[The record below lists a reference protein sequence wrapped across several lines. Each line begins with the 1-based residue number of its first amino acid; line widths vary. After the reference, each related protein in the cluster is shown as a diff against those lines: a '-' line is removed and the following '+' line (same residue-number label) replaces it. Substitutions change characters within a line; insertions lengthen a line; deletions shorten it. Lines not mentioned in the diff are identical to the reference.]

1 MGRSDSITA
10 RAGKEQEMGEPRGDV
25 SPDLQLSSE
34 EVKTDGHDRLDFLKR
49 AGAFG
54 AAAAMSGVIA
64 ENAIAAPTA
73 SSKKDVYVW
82 ISQNSTLPLFV
93 NRVYPGLAMAAKE
106 LGVTVQ
112 KAGPTNIDL
121 AAYIATVEQW
131 AAKKPAGILVVGGW
145 DPSLTVPVDKA
156 IKQGVPTVVTD
167 GDLPKSN
174 RLSYFGTDWTQVG
187 VQQARVM
194 IAEHKARGLKKGKVA
209 TLSIFN
215 ADNMTAARNGF
226 RDTLKGSGIEVV
238 ANEDDAGASDTA
250 AQKAAA
256 LLSAHKDL
264 TGFAGF
270 DSESGPGIVTALR
283 EAGKTKKL
291 VVSAMEQAPQFFKTV
306 RDGITSV
313 LMVENYEVMEYYA
326 IQMLHNYRHSKLQSY
341 HLSKDKAPN
350 YPHTVDTG
358 LIAVTKSNVGALLN
372 ALKIK

>member
-1 MGRSDSITA
+1 MSQSGQD
-10 RAGKEQEMGEPRGDV
+10 AGERPELDAEDASG
-25 SPDLQLSSE
+25 
-34 EVKTDGHDRLDFLKR
+34 GHDRLDFLKR

-54 AAAAMSGVIA
+54 VAATMGGVLTETA
-64 ENAIAAPTA
+64 VAAPSA
-73 SSKKDVYVW
+73 SSAKDVYVW

-106 LGVTVQ
+106 LGVTVK

-145 DPSLTVPVDKA
+145 DPSLTVPVNDS
-156 IKQGVPTVVTD
+156 IKKGIPTVVTD
-167 GDLPKSN
+167 GDLPDSS
-174 RLSYFGTDWTQVG
+174 RLCYFGTDWTQVG
-187 VQQARVM
+187 VQQAKVM
-194 IAEHKARGLKKGKVA
+194 IAEHKARGLKTGKVA

-226 RDTLKGSGIEVV
+226 RDTLKGTGIDVV

-256 LLSAHKDL
+256 LLSAHHDL

-270 DSESGPGIVTALR
+270 DSESGPGIVTALH
-283 EAGKTKKL
+283 EAGKSKK
-291 VVSAMEQAPQFFKTV
+291 VIVTAMEQAPEFFKTV

-326 IQMLHNYRHSKLQSY
+326 IQMLHNYNHSKLQSY
-341 HLSKDKAPN
+341 HLPKTKAPN

-358 LIAVTKSNVGALLN
+358 LIAVTKSNVGALLK

>member
-1 MGRSDSITA
+1 MSGPVPETGDL
-10 RAGKEQEMGEPRGDV
+10 EQE
-25 SPDLQLSSE
+25 DLEASE
-34 EVKTDGHDRLDFLKR
+34 GYGRLDFLKR
-49 AGAFG
+49 AGVLGVG
-54 AAAAMSGVIA
+54 AAAMGGVLA
-64 ENAIAAPTA
+64 GNAAASPGA
-73 SSKKDVYVW
+73 KKDVYVW

-93 NRVYPGLAMAAKE
+93 NRVYPGLATAAKE

-145 DPSLTVPVDKA
+145 DPSLGVVVDKS

-167 GDLPKSN
+167 GDLPKSK
-174 RLSYFGTDWTQVG
+174 RLCYFGTDWTQVG

-194 IAEHKARGLKKGKVA
+194 IAEHRARGIKNGKVA

-226 RDTLKGSGIEVV
+226 RDTLKGSGIQVV

-250 AQKAAA
+250 ASKAAA
-256 LLSAHKDL
+256 LLSAHRDL

-283 EAGKTKKL
+283 EGGKTKKL
-291 VVSAMEQAPQFFKTV
+291 IVTAMEQAPEFFKTV

-326 IQMLHNYRHSKLQSY
+326 IQMLINYNHSKLQSY
-341 HLSKDKAPN
+341 HLPKNKAPS
-350 YPHTVDTG
+350 YPHTVDSG
-358 LIAVTKSNVGALLN
+358 LIAITKGNAGDLLK

>member
-1 MGRSDSITA
+1 MDENEA
-10 RAGKEQEMGEPRGDV
+10 NAALEPDGQRG
-25 SPDLQLSSE
+25 Q
-34 EVKTDGHDRLDFLKR
+34 DRLEFLKR

-54 AAAAMSGVIA
+54 VGAAALGGAFA
-64 ENAIAAPTA
+64 ESAIAKPAGA
-73 SSKKDVYVW
+73 KKETYVW

-93 NRVYPGLAMAAKE
+93 NRVYPGLSMAAKE
-106 LGVTVQ
+106 LGVNVV

-145 DPSLTVPVDKA
+145 DPSLTVPVDKS
-156 IKQGVPTVVTD
+156 IKAGVPTVVTD
-167 GDLPKSN
+167 GDLPKSK
-174 RLSYFGTDWTQVG
+174 RLCYFGTDWTQVG
-187 VQQARVM
+187 VQQANVM

-256 LLSAHKDL
+256 LLSAHRDL

-283 EAGKTKKL
+283 EGGKTKKL
-291 VVSAMEQAPQFFKTV
+291 IVTAMEQAPSFFKTV
-306 RDGITSV
+306 RDGVTSV

-326 IQMLHNYRHSKLQSY
+326 IQMLKNYNHSKLQSY
-341 HLSKDKAPN
+341 KLPKDKAPN
-350 YPHTVDTG
+350 HPHTVDTG
-358 LIAVTKSNVGALLN
+358 LIAVTKDNVDALLK
-372 ALKIK
+372 ALRIK